1 MEAFTLNR
9 KQWQEYHNLT
19 DEEML
24 KIQVFVPPGKIISIK
39 DCVDIPKND
48 SILVSKEVKDK

>member
-1 MEAFTLNR
+1 MNKKE
-9 KQWQEYHNLT
+9 WQQYNGFT
-19 DEEML
+19 DEEMS
-24 KIQVFVPPGKIISIK
+24 KISVFVPPWKIISIK

>member
-1 MEAFTLNR
+1 MTKRE
-9 KQWQEYHNLT
+9 WQLHNGFT
-19 DEEML
+19 DEEMN
-24 KIQVFVPPGKIISIK
+24 KISVFVPTGKIISIK

>member
-1 MEAFTLNR
+1 MVTKKE
-9 KQWQEYHNLT
+9 WQLQQGFD
-19 DEEML
+19 DETMA
-24 KIQVFVPPGKIISIK
+24 KISVFVPTGKIISIK